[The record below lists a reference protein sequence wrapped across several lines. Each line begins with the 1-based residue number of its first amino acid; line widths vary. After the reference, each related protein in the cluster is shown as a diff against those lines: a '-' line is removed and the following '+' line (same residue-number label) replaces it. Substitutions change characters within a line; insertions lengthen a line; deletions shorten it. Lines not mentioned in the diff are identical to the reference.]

1 MQNWEKMADMLRDA
15 YIEAYGAEKWNSLDD
30 EEKADVIRLLA
41 GALTAGLN
49 AVK

>member
-1 MQNWEKMADMLRDA
+1 MKNWEKTADMLRDA
-15 YIEAYGAEKWNSLDD
+15 YIEAYGVEKWNGLDD
-30 EEKADVIRLLA
+30 EEKAEVVRLLA